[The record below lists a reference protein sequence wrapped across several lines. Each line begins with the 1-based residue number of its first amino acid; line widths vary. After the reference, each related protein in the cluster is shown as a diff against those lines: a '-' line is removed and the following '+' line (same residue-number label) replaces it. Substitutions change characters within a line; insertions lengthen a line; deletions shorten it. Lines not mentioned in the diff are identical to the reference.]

1 MLIFFLK
8 EHTVITNT
16 VCLLFSPKRTF
27 YSFEGFEAFL
37 QRSVLVLSSCKVK
50 GDTNE
55 TKDRHQKSLMTIIL
69 GKKRTHIALHLQYC
83 TFFSL
88 ANTITIFEAGS
99 NTCCFHCCHVACK
112 TWVILMNKTFDLN
125 LGNAYD
131 HTKKSISS
139 SSVSWRTNAT
149 SG

>member
-1 MLIFFLK
+1 MCVCAWVCVCLCVWWKKATCEILWTLRSVTDTTKKHWLENDLIRARTPSLHAIQMLIFFLK

-50 GDTNE
+50 GDTNK

-69 GKKRTHIALHLQYC
+69 GKKGLT
-83 TFFSL
+83 
-88 ANTITIFEAGS
+88 
-99 NTCCFHCCHVACK
+99 
-112 TWVILMNKTFDLN
+112 
-125 LGNAYD
+125 
-131 HTKKSISS
+131 
-139 SSVSWRTNAT
+139 
-149 SG
+149 